1 MNYKILSPMTF
12 INPGR
17 IISGGDRLRI
27 KGIVAA
33 AVIFCM
39 LTAFDAF
46 TVPCA
51 VEEKTMQEEW
61 KGRDKVPG
69 EKVPEAKDPET
80 QYPGKEAPEKKDPGK
95 EVPRK
100 KEKRERQKMWEE
112 FVKDPLTVLENRKE
126 EIKKQLKE
134 GRISREEAD
143 AILKRI
149 ETGIAEI
156 KKFSALP
163 LEEKRARLIKDCK
176 DYLDSL
182 VERGEMD
189 RDKAGRI
196 LKDYTEKINKWDGTG
211 YPRFLRKF
219 GKAKE
224 GKKERD
230 L

>member
-1 MNYKILSPMTF
+1 M
-12 INPGR
+12 
-17 IISGGDRLRI
+17 RI

-69 EKVPEAKDPET
+69 EKVPEAKEPET

-126 EIKKQLKE
+126 ELKKQLKE

-189 RDKAGRI
+189 RIRPKDSH
-196 LKDYTEKINKWDGTG
+196 DYTEKINKWDGTV
-211 YPRFLRKF
+211 PRFLRKF
-219 GKAKE
+219 E
-224 GKKERD
+224 GKRGQEGKRSVTG
-230 L
+230 LCSPPFQNGIHSFTSLSPRL